1 MSKKPPTN
9 QRALRLPASWRLAVA
24 SHRALLG
31 CFLSCFVSCVVGCGD
46 HLPGQVLSL
55 ERDAAK
61 PKELP
66 IPVAVQAA
74 ATGSISSY
82 YTATATLEVEKEAQV
97 LARVTGIVLSLAVEE
112 GDTVSRGSSLLLV
125 DNDEYRLK
133 VNQAAASTTNLKSR
147 LARLKKIAANLVSI
161 EEVETAEN
169 DLAMAEAAEGL
180 ARLNLSYTN
189 VTAPFTGRVVKRLTD
204 VGQNVTIGTPLFILA
219 DFDPLLAR
227 VHVPAKEFR
236 KLRTEQKVEL
246 VLDSNRKR
254 LRGIITLVSPTIDPS
269 TGTIKVTVEVAEYP
283 PETRPG
289 DFAEVQIV
297 TESHHGS
304 TLVNKSAVI
313 TDKGDQIVYVAT
325 GDVGERRIVDVGFT
339 DHAHAEILSGVQPGD
354 RIVIKGQR
362 SLKHGSALKVIEE
375 DLPVTTSGAKENLS
389 S

>member
-1 MSKKPPTN
+1 MTARPVSGLAPRESTISS
-9 QRALRLPASWRLAVA
+9 QRSMRSW
-24 SHRALLG
+24 LL
-31 CFLSCFVSCVVGCGD
+31 
-46 HLPGQVLSL
+46 
-55 ERDAAK
+55 
-61 PKELP
+61 
-66 IPVAVQAA
+66 QAA
-74 ATGSISSY
+74 TRGSISTY

-97 LARVTGIVLSLAVEE
+97 LSRVSGIVLSLAVEE
-112 GDTVSRGSSLLLV
+112 GDMVSEGSSLLLV

-133 VNQAAASTTNLKSR
+133 VNQAVASTTNLESR
-147 LARLKKIAANLVSI
+147 LARVEKIAAHLVSI
-161 EEVETAEN
+161 EEFETAKN
-169 DLAMAEAAEGL
+169 DLVTAQAEEGL

-189 VTAPFTGRVVKRLTD
+189 VTAPFTGRVVKRMTD

-246 VLDSNRKR
+246 VLDSNGKR
-254 LRGIITLVSPTIDPS
+254 LRGVITLVSPTIDPN
-269 TGTIKVTVEVAEYP
+269 TGTIKVTVEVSEYP

-297 TESHHGS
+297 TETRDES
-304 TLVNKSAVI
+304 TLVNKTAVI

-325 GDVGERRIVDVGFT
+325 GDVGERRIVTVGFT

-354 RIVIKGQR
+354 RVVIKGQR
-362 SLKHGSALKVIEE
+362 SLKHGSVLKVIEE
-375 DLPVTTSGAKENLS
+375 DLPVTTSGAKQNLS